1 MQRVDALVYGL
12 GADEST
18 CTHLVTPL
26 NITKCIAAVGAKF
39 GNNML
44 AITNYSN

>member
-1 MQRVDALVYGL
+1 MQRVDALVHGL

-18 CTHLVTPL
+18 CTLVTPL

-39 GNNML
+39 GNNVL
-44 AITNYSN
+44 AIANHSN